1 MSDLYL
7 FLVVLLLGLAIFD
20 LVVGVSNDAV
30 NFLNSAIGSRVAP
43 RKIIMVV
50 ASVGI
55 FIGAASSDG
64 MMEVARKG
72 IFHPEAFSF
81 ADVMVLFTAVMLTDI
96 ILLDLFN
103 TFGLPTSTTVSI
115 VFELLGAAV
124 AVSLIKMS
132 QLDQGLGH
140 MGEYINWANA
150 GKIVFGILLSV
161 LVAFTIGALTM
172 YLSRLLFTFRYE
184 KRLKWVGA
192 AWGSLALTALTW
204 FLLTKGLKHAAFLEN
219 SSDWI
224 KANIFIVIGISFAF
238 WAVVLQIVAQF
249 TRFNILR
256 IVVLFGTFSL
266 AMAFAGNDLV
276 NFIGVPVAGFTA
288 YGQWVD
294 SGQTAEAFN
303 MAILAEKIPTPWYL
317 LFGAGLIMVLT
328 LWLSR
333 KARSVTETEVKLGR
347 QNEGSERF
355 SPNALSRGIVRFSQA
370 VGDGFRML
378 SPRGAATRSRRTF
391 EKVELTPVVEGGEVP
406 DFDLVRASVNLAVA
420 SMIISYASAQKLPLS
435 TTYVSFM
442 VAMGASL
449 ADRAWGRESAV
460 FRVAGVFSVIA
471 GWFGTAAAAFTA
483 AATFASVIYFFGIYG
498 IVGLVLLAGGLVLRT
513 SIVHRRRESKKAAQ
527 QQGESTN
534 TELDHAAVQ
543 DQSAALVA
551 ETLQTLQGIFR
562 EGIAG
567 LLREDLAATRAAR
580 KQMTA
585 LEERNENIR
594 YALYHY
600 IRRIQ
605 GKGPAAGRHYLK
617 IISLEQDVVQSAG
630 LIVNS
635 AATHVEN
642 VHLPPSEKQTQGF
655 EKLLPEVQAYLQA
668 GENLLENEPISKG
681 QRQEYRARRDALVS
695 YLDALLDNQVEGV
708 REATYG
714 ARNSLL
720 FFSIVLEFRD
730 LVNTVEDLI
739 TEFTELKL

>member
-1 MSDLYL
+1 MPDLYL
-7 FLVVLLLGLAIFD
+7 FLVILLLGLAIFD

-43 RKIIMVV
+43 RNLIMIV
-50 ASVGI
+50 ASIGI

-72 IFHPEAFSF
+72 IFHPEAFAF
-81 ADVMVLFTAVMLTDI
+81 ADVMILFTAVMLTDI

-124 AVSLIKMS
+124 AISLIK
-132 QLDQGLGH
+132 LADADQGLGH
-140 MGEYINWANA
+140 MSEYINWANA
-150 GKIVFGILLSV
+150 GRIVGGILLSV
-161 LVAFTIGALTM
+161 VVAFTVGAITM

-204 FLLTKGLKHAAFLEN
+204 FLLTKGLKHAAFLEGY
-219 SSDWI
+219 SDWI
-224 KANIFIVIGISFAF
+224 KTHMLMVSGIAFAF
-238 WAVVLQIVAQF
+238 WAVVLQLIASF
-249 TRFNILR
+249 TKFNILR

-288 YGQWVD
+288 YGQWID

-303 MAILAEKIPTPWYL
+303 MAILSEKIPTPWYL
-317 LFGAGLIMVLT
+317 LVGAGLVMVLT
-328 LWLSR
+328 LWLSK

-347 QNEGSERF
+347 QNEGVERF
-355 SPNALSRGIVRFSQA
+355 SPNALSRGVVRLSQA
-370 VGDGFRML
+370 VGAGFRML
-378 SPRGAATRSRRTF
+378 LPSSASKNLNRNF
-391 EKVELTPVVEGGEVP
+391 EKVELTPVIKGDEKP
-406 DFDLVRASVNLAVA
+406 DFDLVRASVNLAMA

-449 ADRAWGRESAV
+449 ADKAWGRDSAV

-498 IVGLVLLAGGLVLRT
+498 IIGLVALAAGLVIRT
-513 SIVHRRRESKKAAQ
+513 GIVHRSRESKKAAKEE
-527 QQGESTN
+527 GLSGSKK
-534 TELDHAAVQ
+534 LAAAEVS
-543 DQSAALVA
+543 DQSASKAA
-551 ETLQTLQGIFR
+551 ATLRDLHGIFR
-562 EGIAG
+562 ESITG
-567 LLREDLAATRAAR
+567 LLKEELTVVRDAR
-580 KQMTA
+580 KMMKSVEQ
-585 LEERNENIR
+585 RNENLRFTI
-594 YALYHY
+594 YHY

-605 GKGPAAGRHYLK
+605 GEEAKAAGRHYLK
-617 IISLEQDVVQSAG
+617 ILSLEQDVVQSAS

-635 AATHVEN
+635 AADHVEN
-642 VHLPPSEKQTQGF
+642 VLNPLSEEQGASMSKLVDQIVAF
-655 EKLLPEVQAYLQA
+655 LTAGEKLLD
-668 GENLLENEPISKG
+668 NEPIARKAW
-681 QRQEYRARRDALVS
+681 QEFRTHRDQVVDTIDGM
-695 YLDALLDNQVEGV
+695 LDTQVDGV
-708 REATYG
+708 RGEAYG

-720 FFSIVLEFRD
+720 YFSILLEFRD
-730 LVNTVEDLI
+730 LVNTTEDMI
-739 TEFTELKL
+739 REFTDRG